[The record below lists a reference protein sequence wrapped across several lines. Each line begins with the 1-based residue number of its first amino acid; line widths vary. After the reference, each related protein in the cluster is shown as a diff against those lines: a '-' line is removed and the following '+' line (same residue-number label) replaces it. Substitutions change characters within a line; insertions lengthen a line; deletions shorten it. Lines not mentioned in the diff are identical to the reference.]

1 MLIALFKKAIIMT
14 NVYLKEGMTI
24 GAALSETVNFLNDT
38 GSLINSGQP
47 VKIGNQQMGIALV
60 DIGVGNNGNVARH
73 GIFRVPKNTNQVL
86 TQGQR
91 VFWNYSSQVIDNAPS
106 SSSWFAGYA
115 NQAALLSDAYIDV
128 DLAEFNENQYGYGWA
143 DITGDINIKGTGA
156 NSPSWALFVSGIY
169 AYEFSASVM
178 KECWIVFHVPHSYA
192 PGSDLYLHTHW
203 STTGTN
209 TGVCRWGFEYSYAKG
224 YNQGAESVFPS
235 SQTVYIEQAGS
246 GVARRHMIAETLP
259 ISMPGLEVDSLIL
272 VRVFRD
278 AAHANDT
285 QTSAAFLFTS
295 DIHFLADKVVTPN
308 RNPDFYA

>member
-1 MLIALFKKAIIMT
+1 MT
-14 NVYLKEGMTI
+14 NKYLESGLSI
-24 GAALSETVNFLNDT
+24 GSSLSEVIDFENDT
-38 GSLINSGQP
+38 GLLITKGQP
-47 VKIGNQQMGIALV
+47 VKIGNQQLGIALI
-60 DIGVGNNGNVARH
+60 DISAGNSGAVARQ
-73 GIFRVPKNTNQVL
+73 GVYELPKNTGHAV

-91 VFWNYSSQVIDNAPS
+91 LFWNYSSKVIDNAPS

-115 NQAALLSDAYIDV
+115 NHQATQSDAVVNV

-143 DITGDINIKGTGA
+143 DITGDINVKGTGA
-156 NSPSWALFVSGIY
+156 NSPAWSSFVSGIY

-203 STTGTN
+203 STTGTD
-209 TGVCRWGFEYSYAKG
+209 TGVVRWGFEYTYAKG
-224 YNQGAESVFPS
+224 YNQGADSVFPS

-259 ISMPGLEVDSLIL
+259 VTIPGLEVDSLIL

-278 AAHANDT
+278 AAHVNDT

>member
-1 MLIALFKKAIIMT
+1 
-14 NVYLKEGMTI
+14 
-24 GAALSETVNFLNDT
+24 
-38 GSLINSGQP
+38 
-47 VKIGNQQMGIALV
+47 
-60 DIGVGNNGNVARH
+60 
-73 GIFRVPKNTNQVL
+73 
-86 TQGQR
+86 

-143 DITGDINIKGTGA
+143 DITGDINVKGTGA
-156 NSPSWALFVSGIY
+156 NFPAWSVFVSGLF

-285 QTSAAFLFTS
+285 QTGAAFLFTS

-308 RNPDFYA
+308 RTPDFYA